1 MREILRV
8 RRLRRSAFATPAA
21 AKGPVRA
28 HSGWQ
33 VGSCDYSG
41 HARPR
46 YWVSAKEKKRRKRCS
61 QVPPARLAELTESLK
76 AFARKVQG
84 FGNRCE
90 RGLLTDAWLI
100 ERQLASP
107 VMLYKVV
114 ADINIKS

>member
-1 MREILRV
+1 MHEGD
-8 RRLRRSAFATPAA
+8 FE
-21 AKGPVRA
+21 GPNGSEGP
-28 HSGWQ
+28 HSPRPP
-33 VGSCDYSG
+33 
-41 HARPR
+41 RPR
-46 YWVSAKEKKRRKRCS
+46 ARYALTQAGKLVLATTPVKEKKRRKRCS